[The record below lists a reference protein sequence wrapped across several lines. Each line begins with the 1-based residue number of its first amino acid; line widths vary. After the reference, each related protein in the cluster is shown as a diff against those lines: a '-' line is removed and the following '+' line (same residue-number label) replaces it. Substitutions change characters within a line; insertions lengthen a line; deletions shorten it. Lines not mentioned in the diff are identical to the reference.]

1 MEPLEVDDETDR
13 IYSVDLVGKKNRG
26 NYEASGWHTR
36 TVQYYNASLKKYHLL
51 FEDGSSD
58 LFKRLR
64 RWKTTGP

>member
-36 TVQYYNASLKKYHLL
+36 TVQYKEENQYLRSLSYRNDVRHEQQTK
-51 FEDGSSD
+51 
-58 LFKRLR
+58 
-64 RWKTTGP
+64 